1 MRRNRRTHRKQERLA
16 RPAPHDDPETDIDM
30 TNPTTGLNP
39 ASTPLARSD
48 SAPQADRQA
57 AIWAA
62 RRPALVAGAAILL
75 VALLAGFGNLVVVQG
90 LVTPGDARTTAHD
103 ITASEGL
110 FRLGVASLYLAALLD
125 IVVAWAL
132 LTVFRPVHVELS
144 RLSAWLR
151 LAYAVVFIVALSQL
165 AGIPALLND
174 ADGTGAFTASQIQ
187 TQALAKADAFHTIW
201 SAGLIL
207 FGAHLVGIGV
217 LAYRSGF
224 VPRLIGGL
232 LVLAGAGYAF
242 DSLVS
247 VFTEHPAFV
256 VSNVTF
262 LGEFLLGVWLLMRSR
277 RTTRATRSTG

>member
-1 MRRNRRTHRKQERLA
+1 MNRLTHRTYTHTSPVWLHMTTR
-16 RPAPHDDPETDIDM
+16 RDTDM
-30 TNPTTGLNP
+30 TNPTKDPSLAP
-39 ASTPLARSD
+39 TPLPAPRSD
-48 SAPQADRQA
+48 SALPADRQA
-57 AIWAA
+57 TWTA
-62 RRPALVAGAAILL
+62 RRSAIVAGAAIML
-75 VALLAGFGNLVVVQG
+75 VAVLAGFGNLVVVQG
-90 LVTPGDARTTAHD
+90 LVTPGDASTTTHD

-132 LTVFRPVHVELS
+132 FTVFTPVHAELS

-165 AGIPALLND
+165 AGIPALLNESD
-174 ADGTGAFTASQIQ
+174 RTGAFTASQIQ
-187 TQALAKADAFHTIW
+187 AQALAKADAFHTIW

-242 DSLVS
+242 DSFVS
-247 VFTEHPAFV
+247 VFTEHPVFV

-262 LGEFLLGVWLLMRSR
+262 LGEFLLGVWLLTRSR
-277 RTTRATRSTG
+277 RSTLTTQSAG